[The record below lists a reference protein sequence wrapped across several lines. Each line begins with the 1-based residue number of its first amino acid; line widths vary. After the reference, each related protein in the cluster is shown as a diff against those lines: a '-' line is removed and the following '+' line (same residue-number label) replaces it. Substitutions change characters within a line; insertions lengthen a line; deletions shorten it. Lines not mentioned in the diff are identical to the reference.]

1 MDGTSAVAARSAD
14 TITAYFGCA
23 AFPRSVASFLQ
34 SDRLM
39 VKALAAS
46 AFALG
51 WVCIGGLATV
61 ACSPGDESTFAG
73 EPPKPLIE
81 PGPISDLV
89 PPDAG
94 AGEGGGE
101 AGPTS
106 CPPAIPASYA
116 PTWNA
121 PIKKTACNAE
131 ELKGYY
137 DACLANAA
145 QTEGNGTC
153 KKFKTDHADCGAC
166 AEPED
171 GSGPIQWHVSRKFY
185 TLNVAGCIAVTQDA
199 PETGKCGDAY
209 NAAVEC
215 SRESCE
221 SCFVIGGTF
230 NQFRD
235 CQKSVQGTGICKS
248 YEATQAATCTGYKNP
263 GSPAL
268 ACFNSGTEAQEVHF
282 SRVIGLLCGS

>member
-1 MDGTSAVAARSAD
+1 
-14 TITAYFGCA
+14 
-23 AFPRSVASFLQ
+23 
-34 SDRLM
+34 M

-46 AFALG
+46 ALAVGLL
-51 WVCIGGLATV
+51 CIGGLASV
-61 ACSPGDESTFAG
+61 ACSPSNDSTFAE

-81 PGPISDLV
+81 PGPISALV

-94 AGEGGGE
+94 ALEGGGGE

-116 PTWNA
+116 PKWNA
-121 PIKKTACNAE
+121 PAKKAACTAA

-145 QTEGNGTC
+145 TTESDGTC
-153 KKFKTDHADCGAC
+153 VRYKADHTDCGSC
-166 AEPED
+166 AEPDD

-185 TLNVAGCIAVTQDA
+185 TLNVAGCIAVAQNATED
-199 PETGKCGDAY
+199 GKCGDAY

-215 SRESCE
+215 SRVSCE
-221 SCFVIGGTF
+221 SCFAIGGSFT
-230 NQFRD
+230 QFRE
-235 CQKSVQGTGICKS
+235 CQKSVQNTGICKS
-248 YEATQAATCTGYKNP
+248 YETVQGRTCMGYKDA

-282 SRVIGLLCGS
+282 SRVIALICGP